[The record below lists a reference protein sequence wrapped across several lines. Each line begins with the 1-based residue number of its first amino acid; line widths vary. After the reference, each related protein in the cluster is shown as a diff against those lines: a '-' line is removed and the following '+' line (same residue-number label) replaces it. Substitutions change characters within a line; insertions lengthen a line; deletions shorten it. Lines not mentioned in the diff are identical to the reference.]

1 MRARATFGTATAI
14 VVVSA
19 FWTTA
24 GMPTRQTD
32 AWAVEAGHFH
42 HIHLNVTDPSETI
55 QFYRRFFGANSVKY
69 RGVSDA
75 LFTEKSFILLNTVE
89 APPPS
94 HLATSL
100 WHIGWAG
107 VDGPSEFEWRAKA
120 GIEVQTPLTP
130 LGSNH
135 FMYFWGPDREV
146 IEVFTGSKNHRFEH
160 VHLLSSDVERT
171 MRWFVDHVGLT
182 PRGPTVRWGVSGPTL
197 TGGFSW
203 NLIRVDNVNLIVFGA
218 PGPGDPRPEWLPDQ
232 VGDEFVPTDGTAID
246 HIAFSYADIT
256 PVYERMRDT
265 GVEIVRPIATDP
277 EHGLTSFF
285 VRAPDRLLVEIVQ
298 EKPVPDGIWN

>member
-1 MRARATFGTATAI
+1 M
-14 VVVSA
+14 
-19 FWTTA
+19 
-24 GMPTRQTD
+24 
-32 AWAVEAGHFH
+32 
-42 HIHLNVTDPSETI
+42 
-55 QFYRRFFGANSVKY
+55 
-69 RGVSDA
+69 
-75 LFTEKSFILLNTVE
+75 E

-120 GIEVQTPLTP
+120 GIEVQTPL
-130 LGSNH
+130 
-135 FMYFWGPDREV
+135 
-146 IEVFTGSKNHRFEH
+146 
-160 VHLLSSDVERT
+160 
-171 MRWFVDHVGLT
+171 
-182 PRGPTVRWGVSGPTL
+182 
-197 TGGFSW
+197 FSW

-256 PVYERMRDT
+256 PVYERMRGT

>member
-1 MRARATFGTATAI
+1 MKARATFGTATAI
-14 VVVSA
+14 VVVSV
-19 FWTTA
+19 FWSPRPTA
-24 GMPTRQTD
+24 MPKGSRI
-32 AWAVEAGHFH
+32 EPGRFH
-42 HIHLNVTDPSETI
+42 HVHLNVADPAETI
-55 QFYRRFFGANSVKY
+55 QFYQRFFGATGVKY

-107 VDGPSEFEWRAKA
+107 VDGPSEFEWRANA

-146 IEVFTGSKNHRFEH
+146 IEVYTGSKKHRFEH

-171 MRWFVDHVGLT
+171 IQWFVDHVGLT
-182 PRGPTVRWGVSGPTL
+182 PRGPTVRWGVSGSTL

-218 PGPGDPRPEWLPDQ
+218 PGPGDPRPEWLPDE

-256 PVYERMRDT
+256 PVYERMRGT

>member
-1 MRARATFGTATAI
+1 MKARATLGTAAI
-14 VVVSA
+14 VVVSV
-19 FWTTA
+19 FWTPTA
-24 GMPTRQTD
+24 MSKGQDHVPR
-32 AWAVEAGHFH
+32 VEPGHFH
-42 HIHLNVTDPSETI
+42 HVHLNVTDPAETI
-55 QFYRRFFGANSVKY
+55 QFYRRFFGANSVSY

-75 LFTEKSFILLNTVE
+75 LFTEKSFLLLNTVK
-89 APPPS
+89 APAPS
-94 HLATSL
+94 HLTTSL

-107 VDGPSEFEWRAKA
+107 VDGPSEFAWRANA

-171 MRWFVDHVGLT
+171 IRWFVDHVGLT
-182 PRGPTVRWGVSGPTL
+182 PRGPTRRWEGSGSTL
-197 TGGFSW
+197 AGGFLWS
-203 NLIRVDNVNLIVFGA
+203 LIRVDNVNLIVFEA
-218 PGPGDPRPEWLPDQ
+218 PGPGDPRPAWLPDE

-246 HIAFSYADIT
+246 HIAFSYADVT
-256 PVYERMRDT
+256 PAYERMRGT
-265 GVEIVRPIATDP
+265 GVEIVAPIATDP

-285 VRAPDRLLVEIVQ
+285 VRAPDQLLVEIVQ
-298 EKPVPDGIWN
+298 EKPVPEGIWN

>member
-1 MRARATFGTATAI
+1 
-14 VVVSA
+14 
-19 FWTTA
+19 
-24 GMPTRQTD
+24 MPTRQTD

-75 LFTEKSFILLNTVE
+75 LFTEKSFILLNAVE

-218 PGPGDPRPEWLPDQ
+218 PGPGDPRPEWLPDE